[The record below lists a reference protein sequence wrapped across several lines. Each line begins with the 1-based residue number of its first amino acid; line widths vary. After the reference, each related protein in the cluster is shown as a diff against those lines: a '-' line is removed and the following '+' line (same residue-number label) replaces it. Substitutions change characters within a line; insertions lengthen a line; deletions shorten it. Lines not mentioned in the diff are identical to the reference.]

1 MPWGGSAESIS
12 DPGRSKERLGR
23 QLWAPG
29 ELYRAD
35 NEGILDVSPV
45 PTKII
50 GTFRREAS
58 LYSKYRNTTWRT
70 LINYFSRII
79 CIVFRYYPL
88 TYFPQKLKV
97 SLCTNQC

>member
-12 DPGRSKERLGR
+12 DPGRLKERLGR
-23 QLWAPG
+23 QLWVPR

-50 GTFRREAS
+50 GTFREAS
-58 LYSKYRNTTWRT
+58 LY
-70 LINYFSRII
+70 
-79 CIVFRYYPL
+79 
-88 TYFPQKLKV
+88 
-97 SLCTNQC
+97 